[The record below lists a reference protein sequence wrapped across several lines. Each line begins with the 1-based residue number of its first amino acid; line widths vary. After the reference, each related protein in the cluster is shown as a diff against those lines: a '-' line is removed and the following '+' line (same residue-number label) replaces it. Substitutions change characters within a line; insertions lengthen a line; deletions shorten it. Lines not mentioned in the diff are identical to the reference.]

1 MSAVSTRLLV
11 FVIAVIALVSG
22 CSKDNFRG
30 NRPDETQNALT
41 VSQAVDPV
49 NYGRTIRVKGA
60 IDAICQEEGCWMVI
74 SDGSK
79 KLRISFKDEAFTVP
93 MKLQGQVLV
102 EGIVKEELLA
112 EDVAKAIG
120 PTIGKSDAEIAA
132 MSGDQRIPLM
142 TATGVLFDIQ

>member
-1 MSAVSTRLLV
+1 MPVVRTHLLV
-11 FVIAVIALVSG
+11 VVIAMMALVSG
-22 CSKDNFRG
+22 CSEDNFRG
-30 NRPDETQNALT
+30 TRPDETQKALS

-79 KLRISFKDEAFTVP
+79 KLRMSFKDEAFTVP

-102 EGIVKEELLA
+102 EGVVTEELLA